1 MYVKRDAFARET
13 IHKTRDRDGQC
24 AWCGQ
29 VDPQSSPESR
39 ARRSNPPLHRIYR
52 FRSETDGG
60 RVSEDSKTFCT
71 LTCRKAYWS

>member
-1 MYVKRDAFARET
+1 MYVKRDPFAREE
-13 IHKTRDRDGQC
+13 IHKTRERDGQC

-52 FRSETDGG
+52 FRVETDGG
-60 RVSEDSKTFCT
+60 RTSEDRTTFCT
-71 LTCRKAYWS
+71 LSCRKAFNS